1 MCSKHSPN
9 IAQEL
14 TNTEKK
20 KSTCSSEIQIS
31 LRVFHFNLVNLV
43 THCHFWGNS
52 ESCKMKEA
60 ENRVQVPVLFGFTTY
75 FSSKHNFN
83 LKETFIANKAP
94 CTPSGLLT
102 SRGSFMLPGYYP
114 TCPWSHH
121 FLVLPKGFFVPSPLS
136 ANCPSPCP
144 FS

>member
-1 MCSKHSPN
+1 
-9 IAQEL
+9 
-14 TNTEKK
+14 
-20 KSTCSSEIQIS
+20 
-31 LRVFHFNLVNLV
+31 
-43 THCHFWGNS
+43 
-52 ESCKMKEA
+52 MKEA

-121 FLVLPKGFFVPSPLS
+121 FLVLPKGFFCSFSSVCKL
-136 ANCPSPCP
+136 P
-144 FS
+144 FSLSFLLAHDLASFVTEDMKALRGGLRPALPASTHRHESVSTLIPLLL